1 MDMNF
6 TIRVNNN
13 SYRVK
18 VGDTSHSPVMVEVDG
33 ETFEV
38 EFEEQGGKALRP
50 AASTAPAQ
58 EMKAAPSAS
67 PAPPASAPRPS
78 ADGSSVVVAPM
89 PGKVLKVNVK
99 PGYSVSPGDVVCV
112 LEAMKMEQVIK
123 SNRSGVVVAV
133 PISPGQTVTH
143 GTVLVQF
150 QD

>member
-1 MDMNF
+1 MNF
-6 TIRVNNN
+6 TIRVKNN
-13 SYRVK
+13 SYKVK
-18 VGDTSHSPVMVEVDG
+18 VGDTSHSPVTVEVDG

-38 EFEEQGGKALRP
+38 EFEEQGGKAPRP
-50 AASTAPAQ
+50 SIYTPPTQEKKTAP
-58 EMKAAPSAS
+58 STT
-67 PAPPASAPRPS
+67 PAPTVRAPRPS
-78 ADGSSVVVAPM
+78 GDGANAVVAPM

-99 PGYSVSPGDVVCV
+99 PGDSVSPGDVVCV

-123 SNRSGVVVAV
+123 SNRSGVVAAV